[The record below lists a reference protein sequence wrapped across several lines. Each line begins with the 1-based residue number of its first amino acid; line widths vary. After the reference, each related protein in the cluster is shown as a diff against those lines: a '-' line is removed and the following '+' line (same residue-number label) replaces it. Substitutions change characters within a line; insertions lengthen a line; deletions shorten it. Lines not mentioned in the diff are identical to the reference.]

1 MISLGSTQNET
12 NYGQEATS
20 KIGFINL
27 RSKEDK
33 QNQIK
38 ISPLNSIENNVFSN
52 SNVKNF
58 YFDSYRSI
66 NDSDPNNK
74 NFFNSN
80 KLIELESNKL
90 VKNSP
95 EIIRIDEL
103 SFNKLNSLKLENKD
117 KDLIIKNN
125 SKQNNCLCSKD
136 KMQYTI
142 LIKYILKK
150 IKEII
155 KYNINLKK
163 YGNYFNSKNKLSSE
177 KNSNKFDD
185 FHKNFINL
193 SLKDYLL
200 GLIYNIK
207 PEFSTLIVMIII
219 LERLN
224 SNYYRIYNTNIQKL
238 LLISLIIAKKL
249 NEDVTYSDK
258 DFSKLGLIEFSEVV
272 ELQMEFLIIM
282 NYNIHVT
289 SLSYYNYYYKIF
301 GFLETS

>member
-1 MISLGSTQNET
+1 MVSLASTQNVT
-12 NYGQEATS
+12 NYDQEATS

-27 RSKEDK
+27 RSKKDK

-38 ISPLNSIENNVFSN
+38 ISPLNLLDNNAFSN

-66 NDSDPNNK
+66 NDSDPNTK
-74 NFFNSN
+74 IFCNFNT
-80 KLIELESNKL
+80 LIELESNKL
-90 VKNSP
+90 VKNSS
-95 EIIRIDEL
+95 EVNHIKEL
-103 SFNKLNSLKLENKD
+103 SYNKLNSLKLENKG
-117 KDLIIKNN
+117 KDLLIKNN
-125 SKQNNCLCSKD
+125 SKPNNCFCSKE

-163 YGNYFNSKNKLSSE
+163 YGNYINSKNKLSSE

-224 SNYYRIYNTNIQKL
+224 FNYYRIYNTNIQKL
-238 LLISLIIAKKL
+238 LLISLIIALKL
-249 NEDVTYSDK
+249 NEDINYSDK
-258 DFSKLGLIEFSEVV
+258 YFSKFGLIKFSEVV
-272 ELQMEFLIIM
+272 KLQMEFLIIM